1 MKKQISSIMA
11 GLVALGLVV
20 MAQTQTSA
28 AFTSKPPLSV
38 ITAGTSVGGTATTS
52 IVSAL
57 VKNVSDNATVGAIS
71 WTGVNAGDS
80 WKTAAQYIELKTSIN
95 VASAGVQFYT
105 DNTNG
110 AAVPR
115 FTGSVSSFTATPA
128 GLVDTIDTTT
138 KLPTAWRA
146 SSFTIAGIVPTDPN
160 ANAGESYLWFFHE
173 DKLQVA
179 VPSLNAGLFN
189 NADAFVTVYAAPGTI
204 LGGQSVASPGGIH
217 FAQNPNS
224 FGGYHINDTTYI
236 YIEADFTSSLVGRS
250 YGTNRMILE
259 AFTL

>member
-1 MKKQISSIMA
+1 MKKQISSVMA
-11 GLVALGLVV
+11 GLVTLGLVV
-20 MAQTQTSA
+20 MAQNQAAA
-28 AFTSKPPLSV
+28 AFLTKGTAA
-38 ITAGTSVGGTATTS
+38 ITAGTIVGGVATTQ

-57 VKNVSDNATVGAIS
+57 VKNIADGATVPSIT

-95 VASAGVQFYT
+95 VGGAGVQFYT

-110 AAVPR
+110 TASPK
-115 FTGSVSSFTATPA
+115 FTGLISTFTATPA

-160 ANAGESYLWFFHE
+160 ANAGESFLWFFHE
-173 DKLQVA
+173 DLKQIA
-179 VPSLNAGLFN
+179 VPNLNAGAFA
-189 NADAFVTVYAAPGTI
+189 NADAFVTVYAAPGTL
-204 LGGQSVASPGGIH
+204 LGGQTVASPGGIH
-217 FAQNPNS
+217 FAQAPAS
-224 FGGYHINDTTYI
+224 FGGYHSIDTTYI
-236 YIEADFTSSLVGRS
+236 YTEADFTSSMVGRS
-250 YGTNRMILE
+250 YGTNKMILE